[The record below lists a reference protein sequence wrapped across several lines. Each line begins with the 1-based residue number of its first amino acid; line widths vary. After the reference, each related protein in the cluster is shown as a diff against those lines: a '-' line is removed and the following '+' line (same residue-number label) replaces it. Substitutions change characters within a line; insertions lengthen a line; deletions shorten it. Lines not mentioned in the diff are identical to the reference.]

1 MKNPSAKPLSLAAIA
16 ALTLLVSCS
25 QNSAAPSSTDQSST
39 SAGAAS
45 SVPSAADSTVAAPET
60 STVGS
65 TVNPASTT
73 TQKTPTTEPP
83 KNPQEPSSSTTGTP
97 PEQIAT
103 AIASSLQAAFG
114 QGNFAPQYQVIWDK
128 VQSSGGTITAFG
140 SDAADPQNP
149 SRPQA
154 AAKYALTL
162 SSTSFCITRTIDKV
176 SNTATFQTAIAKC

>member
-1 MKNPSAKPLSLAAIA
+1 MKNSSVKLLSLTALA

-25 QNSAAPSSTDQSST
+25 QNSAAPSSTDQSSSSSAET
-39 SAGAAS
+39 SSES
-45 SVPSAADSTVAAPET
+45 SIADTTVAAPGT
-60 STVGS
+60 STEGS
-65 TVNPASTT
+65 TVDPASTT
-73 TQKTPTTEPP
+73 TQKTPTTQPP
-83 KNPQEPSSSTTGTP
+83 KNPQEQSSSTTGTP

-103 AIASSLQAAFG
+103 GVASSLQAAFG

-140 SDAADPQNP
+140 SDAADPKNP

-154 AAKYALTL
+154 SAKYALTL
-162 SSTSFCITRTIDKV
+162 SSTSFCITRTIDKA